1 MTHAPV
7 ILGTAGHIDHGKSSL
22 IKALTGTDPDRLK
35 EEKLRG
41 ITIELGFAYLVL
53 PNGQRLGIVDVP
65 GHERFVRHMVA
76 GASGMDLVALV
87 IAADEGVMPQ
97 TREHLEICELL
108 HVKKGL
114 VVLTKADLVEE
125 DWLELVAEET
135 REALKG
141 TFLEAAPILQFS
153 SVTGKGKEELLA
165 VLSDLAAEVAPKPGR
180 GIFRLPIDRVF
191 TIKGFGTV
199 VTGTAGSGSLK
210 VGDAVMVYPPGY
222 KARVRGLQVH
232 GESVEEA
239 LAGNRAAVNLQG
251 LEKEEVARG
260 MVVAPPGALIP
271 SRRLDAFLEILSSA
285 PRALK
290 HRQAVRLHT
299 GTSESVAMPLLLD
312 ADELP
317 PGGAGYVQF
326 FLREPLAL
334 KPGDRFVIRSFSP
347 AFTWGGGQFLH
358 VSPPRHK
365 RNQAAVLDGCKTLQQ
380 GSAADTLRFYLAEA
394 GAAGR
399 ARLELL
405 ALLPWDGQELDGL
418 IKILKEKGECLPYDP
433 ENQRFLLTAT
443 AKELEEEICRVLS
456 AYHRENPLKT
466 GLSKEEL
473 RRKLPPQMEVRLFNY
488 LLNRLVTAKRIAL
501 EQDLVR
507 LAAHKVQLAGAQE
520 DLSQKLEDLY
530 RRGQLSPP
538 TLKELEAAL
547 RTPAK
552 QIQTL
557 LQVLTRQGRLVKVKE
572 DLYFHQEAIN
582 GLKAMLVDFLK
593 KNKEITVLQFKD
605 LTQVSR
611 KFTIPLLEYFD
622 TARTTVRVGDARRL
636 REGA

>member
-22 IKALTGTDPDRLK
+22 IKALTGIDPDRLK

-41 ITIELGFAYLVL
+41 ITIELGFAYLNL
-53 PNGQRLGIVDVP
+53 PSGRRLGIVDVP

-114 VVLTKADLVEE
+114 VVLTKTDMVEE
-125 DWLELVAEET
+125 DWLDLVAEET

-141 TFLEAAPILQFS
+141 TFLEGATILRFS
-153 SVTGKGKEELLA
+153 AVTQAGKEELLA
-165 VLSDLAAEVAPKPGR
+165 ALSDLAAEVAPKPGR

-199 VTGTAGSGSLK
+199 VTGTAGSGSIK

-232 GESVEEA
+232 GQSVEEA

-251 LEKEEVARG
+251 LEREEVARG

-271 SRRLDAFLEILSSA
+271 SRRLDAFLEILASA

-290 HRQAVRLHT
+290 HRQAVRLHA

-312 ADELP
+312 ADELA
-317 PGGAGYVQF
+317 PGGGGYVQF

-358 VSPPRHK
+358 VQPPRHK
-365 RNQAAVLDGCKTLQQ
+365 RNQAAVLDGLKILQQ
-380 GSAADTLRFYLAEA
+380 GSPEDTLRFHLREA

-399 ARLELL
+399 SRAELL

-418 IKILKEKGECLPYDP
+418 INGLKNKAECLPYDP
-433 ENQRFLLTAT
+433 ENQRFLLAAT
-443 AKELEEEICRVLS
+443 ARELEEEICRQLS
-456 AYHRENPLKT
+456 DYHKQNPLKT

-488 LLNRLVTAKRIAL
+488 LLNRLVAAQRIAL

-507 LAAHKVQLAGAQE
+507 LAAHKVQMAGVQE
-520 DLSQKLEDLY
+520 ELSQKLEDLY

-538 TLKELEAAL
+538 TLKEVEAAL
-547 RTPAK
+547 HTPVK

-557 LQVLTRQGRLVKVKE
+557 LQVLTRQGRVIKVKE
-572 DLYFHQEAIN
+572 DLYFHQEAIA
-582 GLKAMLVDFLK
+582 GLKAQLVDFLK
-593 KNKEITVLQFKD
+593 KNKEITVIQFKD

-611 KFTIPLLEYFD
+611 KFAIPLLEYFD
-622 TARTTVRVGDARRL
+622 TTRTTVRVGDARRL

>member
-1 MTHAPV
+1 M
-7 ILGTAGHIDHGKSSL
+7 
-22 IKALTGTDPDRLK
+22 
-35 EEKLRG
+35 
-41 ITIELGFAYLVL
+41 
-53 PNGQRLGIVDVP
+53 
-65 GHERFVRHMVA
+65 
-76 GASGMDLVALV
+76 
-87 IAADEGVMPQ
+87 
-97 TREHLEICELL
+97 
-108 HVKKGL
+108 
-114 VVLTKADLVEE
+114 
-125 DWLELVAEET
+125 
-135 REALKG
+135 
-141 TFLEAAPILQFS
+141 
-153 SVTGKGKEELLA
+153 LA
-165 VLSDLAAEVAPKPGR
+165 VLSDLAAQVAPKPGR

-239 LAGNRAAVNLQG
+239 LAGNRAAINLQG
-251 LEKEEVARG
+251 LEKEELERG
-260 MVVAPPGALIP
+260 MVVAPQGTLIP
-271 SRRLDAFLEILSSA
+271 SRRLDAFLEILASA

-317 PGGAGYVQF
+317 PGGAGNVQF

-358 VSPPRHK
+358 VQPPRHK
-365 RNQAAVLDGCKTLQQ
+365 RNQAAVLDGLKILQQ
-380 GSAADTLRFYLAEA
+380 GSPEDTLRFHLQEA

-399 ARLELL
+399 SRDELL
-405 ALLPWDGQELDGL
+405 ALLPWDGQELDVL
-418 IKILKEKGECLPYDP
+418 INALKGKGECLPYDP
-433 ENQRFLLTAT
+433 ENQRFLLTST
-443 AKELEEEICRVLS
+443 AKELEEEICRHLS
-456 AYHRENPLKT
+456 AYHKQNPLKSGLSKEELEEICRHLSAYHKQNPLKS

-488 LLNRLVTAKRIAL
+488 LLNRLVAGKRIAL

-520 DLSQKLEDLY
+520 DLSQKMEDLY

-538 TLKELEAAL
+538 TLKEVEAAL
-547 RTPAK
+547 NTPLK
-552 QIQTL
+552 QLQAL
-557 LQVLTRQGRLVKVKE
+557 LQMLTRQGRLVKVKE
-572 DLYFHQEAIN
+572 DLYFHQEAIA
-582 GLKAMLVDFLK
+582 GLKSALVDFLK
-593 KNKEITVLQFKD
+593 KNKEITVVQFKD

-622 TARTTVRVGDARRL
+622 TTRTTVRVGETRRL
-636 REGA
+636 REGV